1 LVTSFLFLR
10 AEERFSHWAAWSL
23 SSDAASFIGPLKM
36 KRMDDGVGNKK
47 QALSV
52 RCDFER
58 HLAW

>member
-1 LVTSFLFLR
+1 LFLR

-23 SSDAASFIGPLKM
+23 SSDAASFIEPLKM